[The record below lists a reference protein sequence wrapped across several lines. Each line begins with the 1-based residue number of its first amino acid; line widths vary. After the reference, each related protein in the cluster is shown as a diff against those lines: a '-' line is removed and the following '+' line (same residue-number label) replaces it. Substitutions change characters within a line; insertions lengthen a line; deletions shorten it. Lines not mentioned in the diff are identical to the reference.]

1 LNAKEQVMPLIVGGL
16 IGLAMAWAVAKNDQ
30 AHKDALQ
37 KEHQQIQQQH
47 EQAPPVR
54 DFNTGQKNPGG

>member
-1 LNAKEQVMPLIVGGL
+1 MPLIVGGL

-37 KEHQQIQQQH
+37 KERQQIQQQH
-47 EQAPPVR
+47 DQAHPVQGP
-54 DFNTGQKNPGG
+54 NVG

>member
-1 LNAKEQVMPLIVGGL
+1 MPLIVGGL

-37 KEHQQIQQQH
+37 KDRQQIQQQH
-47 EQAPPVR
+47 DQARPAQGP
-54 DFNTGQKNPGG
+54 NSGQNAPGG

>member
-1 LNAKEQVMPLIVGGL
+1 MPLIVGGL

-37 KEHQQIQQQH
+37 KERQQIQQQH
-47 EQAPPVR
+47 DQAHPVHGP
-54 DFNTGQKNPGG
+54 TIGKNAPGG

>member
-1 LNAKEQVMPLIVGGL
+1 MPLIVGGL

-37 KEHQQIQQQH
+37 KERQQIQQQH
-47 EQAPPVR
+47 DQAHPVQGPNIGR
-54 DFNTGQKNPGG
+54 NAPGG

>member
-1 LNAKEQVMPLIVGGL
+1 MPLIVGGL

-37 KEHQQIQQQH
+37 KERQQIQQQH
-47 EQAPPVR
+47 DQAHPVR
-54 DFNTGQKNPGG
+54 DLNTGQKAGG